1 MFCIFLTIIGDGDEL
16 PKSNELTPILFS
28 SPLKAIIPPRTIFLF
43 SRELFL
49 GQQSNFNFWMGI
61 VNF

>member
-28 SPLKAIIPPRTIFLF
+28 SPLKSIVLPTTIFIF
-43 SRELFL
+43 SQEPFL
-49 GQQSNFNFWMGI
+49 G
-61 VNF
+61 